1 LSQPELIAKHDAA
14 KGNNTAHETKRNI
27 DPNNTLNRTM
37 VISTVVVGIF
47 TVVLAAV
54 AFLQFWAFVQ
64 SERAFLS
71 VTSLRVD
78 GEFPKPGDKLVRVF
92 FEVKNSGKSAAYAN
106 HVTLGMALGHLP
118 DAPDYGNEQQR
129 AQPPIAPEA
138 VAFHGDE
145 VILSR
150 PITQEAIDAVKAGTI
165 RLSFFGFMSYTDI
178 FQVGPLFPGKS
189 YGFCFTYSA
198 TPTGASPFV
207 TCPEPAYT
215 YQK

>member
-1 LSQPELIAKHDAA
+1 MSQPEPIAKHDAA
-14 KGNNTAHETKRNI
+14 KGNNTAHEAKRNI
-27 DPNNTLNRTM
+27 DPNSTLNRTM
-37 VISTVVVGIF
+37 VFWTSVVGIF
-47 TVVLAAV
+47 TFVLSAV

-71 VTSLRVD
+71 VTSLRID
-78 GEFPKPGDKLVRVF
+78 GEFPKPGDKLIRVF
-92 FEVKNSGKSAAYAN
+92 FQVKNSGKSAAYAN
-106 HVTLGMALGHLP
+106 HVTLGMALGRLP
-118 DAPDYGNEQQR
+118 DAPYYGNEQQR
-129 AQPPIAPEA
+129 TQPPIAPEA
-138 VAFHGDE
+138 VAFDGDE

-150 PITQEAIDAVKAGTI
+150 SITQEDIDAVKAGTV

-178 FQVGPLFPGKS
+178 FQFWPLFSGKS

-207 TCPEPAYT
+207 ACPELAYT